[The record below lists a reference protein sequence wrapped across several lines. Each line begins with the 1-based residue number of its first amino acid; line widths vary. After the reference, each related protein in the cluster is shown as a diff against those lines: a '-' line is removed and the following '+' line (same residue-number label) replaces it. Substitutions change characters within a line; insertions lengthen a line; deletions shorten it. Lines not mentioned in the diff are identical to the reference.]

1 MTKLMIAQGI
11 DLFFQIL
18 IWIIIVRLLL
28 SWFPNLNWYEQPFR
42 ALKDFTDPMLEPF
55 RRIIP
60 PIGGI
65 DISPIG
71 LFLAIYIIRYTVLIG
86 ISIS

>member
-1 MTKLMIAQGI
+1 MSKIMIVQGI

-18 IWIIIVRLLL
+18 IWIIIIRLLL
-28 SWFPNLNWYEQPFR
+28 SWFPNINWYDQPFR
-42 ALKDFTDPMLEPF
+42 SLKEFTDPMLEPF

-86 ISIS
+86 ISIL